1 MKNLTLCMIV
11 RDEENNIIE
20 CLQSVVES
28 IDYWVICDTGSTDNT
43 INIIKDFFS
52 KKNISGEIY
61 QDEWVDFGHNRSLAF
76 QRAKNKSKWVYVID
90 ADDRLNGKIVIPQTT
105 PCNCFTL
112 TLRHGAMEHFR
123 HQIFKNDLDWGYK
136 GVLHEYPYLKEG
148 SLVKE
153 NLPGCFV
160 KTAASG
166 YRSRSTITKYK
177 TDVNI
182 LLDGIKEE
190 PNNVRYHFY
199 LAQSYRDNN
208 DNNNAIIW
216 YTKRSEMGGWFEEVF
231 YSLYS
236 IGLCKERLGLDFEK
250 EVLPWYI
257 KAYNY
262 RKLRLEPLYRIV
274 NYYIHKKQFKEAF
287 GYGMLGYKI
296 KNTPDQLFITKDIY
310 LWKFNDLLSR
320 ASSWLG
326 LWEFSVDMIQTL
338 ITERKYPDDH
348 HKRML
353 NNLKICRNQLIIERN
368 NKFKNGTLQLQF
380 I

>member
-1 MKNLTLCMIV
+1 
-11 RDEENNIIE
+11 
-20 CLQSVVES
+20 
-28 IDYWVICDTGSTDNT
+28 
-43 INIIKDFFS
+43 
-52 KKNISGEIY
+52 
-61 QDEWVDFGHNRSLAF
+61 
-76 QRAKNKSKWVYVID
+76 
-90 ADDRLNGKIVIPQTT
+90 
-105 PCNCFTL
+105 
-112 TLRHGAMEHFR
+112 
-123 HQIFKNDLDWGYK
+123 
-136 GVLHEYPYLKEG
+136 
-148 SLVKE
+148 
-153 NLPGCFV
+153 
-160 KTAASG
+160 
-166 YRSRSTITKYK
+166 
-177 TDVNI
+177 
-182 LLDGIKEE
+182 
-190 PNNVRYHFY
+190 
-199 LAQSYRDNN
+199 
-208 DNNNAIIW
+208 
-216 YTKRSEMGGWFEEVF
+216 MGGWFEEVF

-236 IGLCKERLGLDFEK
+236 IGLCKEILGLDFEK

-338 ITERKYPDDH
+338 ITERKYPDNH